1 MKHLPNSLSS
11 LRMVGAVVLLLCDV
25 VGTTLALPSSVTTRP
40 SPSEFGWLSLL
51 RPFWV
56 LYALCGISDIADGWL
71 ARKLK
76 CVTSFGALLDSLA
89 DICFVACCAWKLLPK
104 LELPQWLWLWAGV
117 IVAIKVVN
125 QLSALATYGRCCFPH
140 TLANKWAGFL
150 LFIAVPMTF
159 WSIIPITIVASVAT
173 FAAIQE
179 GHFIRTRNNMRKI
192 VTLVYALVATSC
204 LAQEPTYGA
213 ARVIRARSEMAESC
227 RTKAKPISDSTRYG
241 ACIMRNGSIVGINEN
256 ERFAMHSVMKFP
268 QALYVANYLSRKGLD
283 LEDTIV
289 VDKADLMQDT
299 WSPMLKLFEGVKAF
313 SYAELLE
320 LSLGQS
326 DNNASELLFKF
337 CGKPQSIEKCM
348 RKLGFHDIHIRMT
361 EERMHKNPAKAIEN
375 YSTPAEMV
383 RLFEW
388 FYRHKDDNQYLTFI
402 WKTMA
407 DCSTG
412 LERIPAAIPTDARVV
427 HKTGTG
433 FPSPE
438 GVQDMNDAGV
448 ILMPDGSHA
457 IIAIFTT
464 HSSSEAVIANI
475 ARQLLAQ

>member
-1 MKHLPNSLSS
+1 
-11 LRMVGAVVLLLCDV
+11 
-25 VGTTLALPSSVTTRP
+25 
-40 SPSEFGWLSLL
+40 
-51 RPFWV
+51 
-56 LYALCGISDIADGWL
+56 
-71 ARKLK
+71 
-76 CVTSFGALLDSLA
+76 
-89 DICFVACCAWKLLPK
+89 
-104 LELPQWLWLWAGV
+104 
-117 IVAIKVVN
+117 
-125 QLSALATYGRCCFPH
+125 
-140 TLANKWAGFL
+140 
-150 LFIAVPMTF
+150 
-159 WSIIPITIVASVAT
+159 
-173 FAAIQE
+173 
-179 GHFIRTRNNMRKI
+179 MRKI

-283 LEDTIV
+283 LDDTIV

-313 SYAELLE
+313 SYAELKAFSYAELLE

-326 DNNASELLFKF
+326 DNNASELLFRF
-337 CGKPQSIEKCM
+337 CGKPKAVEKYM
-348 RKLGFHDIHIRMT
+348 RRLGFRDIHIRMT
-361 EERMHKNPAKAIEN
+361 EEQMHKNPAKAIEN
-375 YSTPAEMV
+375 NSTPTEIV
-383 RLFEW
+383 RLFGW

-402 WKTMA
+402 WKAMVN
-407 DCSTG
+407 CSTG
-412 LERIPAAIPTDARVV
+412 LKRIPAAIPTDARVV

-433 FPSPE
+433 FPLPE
-438 GVQDMNDAGV
+438 GVQDMNDAGI
-448 ILMPDGSHA
+448 ILMSDGSHA

>member
-11 LRMVGAVVLLLCDV
+11 LRMVGAVALLLSDV
-25 VGTTLALPSSVTTRP
+25 SGVL
-40 SPSEFGWLSLL
+40 FG
-51 RPFWV
+51 V
-56 LYALCGISDIADGWL
+56 LYIVCGLSDIADGWL
-71 ARKLK
+71 ARKLR
-76 CVTSFGALLDSLA
+76 CVTRTGALLDSLA

-125 QLSALATYGRCCFPH
+125 QLSALVRYGRCCFPH
-140 TLANKWAGFL
+140 TTANKWAGF
-150 LFIAVPMTF
+150 PMTF

-283 LEDTIV
+283 LDDTIV

-299 WSPMLKLFEGVKAF
+299 WSPMLKLFEGKKAF

-320 LSLGQS
+320 LSLVQS
-326 DNNASELLFKF
+326 DNNASELLFRF
-337 CGKPQSIEKCM
+337 CGKPKAVEKYM
-348 RKLGFHDIHIRMT
+348 RRLGFHDIHIRMT
-361 EERMHKNPAKAIEN
+361 EEQMHKNPAKAIEN
-375 YSTPAEMV
+375 NSTPAEIV
-383 RLFEW
+383 RLFGW
-388 FYRHKDDNQYLTFI
+388 FYQQTNPCCDTRRCPYRT
-402 WKTMA
+402 
-407 DCSTG
+407 
-412 LERIPAAIPTDARVV
+412 
-427 HKTGTG
+427 
-433 FPSPE
+433 
-438 GVQDMNDAGV
+438 
-448 ILMPDGSHA
+448 
-457 IIAIFTT
+457 
-464 HSSSEAVIANI
+464 
-475 ARQLLAQ
+475 

>member
-1 MKHLPNSLSS
+1 
-11 LRMVGAVVLLLCDV
+11 
-25 VGTTLALPSSVTTRP
+25 
-40 SPSEFGWLSLL
+40 
-51 RPFWV
+51 
-56 LYALCGISDIADGWL
+56 
-71 ARKLK
+71 
-76 CVTSFGALLDSLA
+76 
-89 DICFVACCAWKLLPK
+89 
-104 LELPQWLWLWAGV
+104 
-117 IVAIKVVN
+117 
-125 QLSALATYGRCCFPH
+125 
-140 TLANKWAGFL
+140 
-150 LFIAVPMTF
+150 
-159 WSIIPITIVASVAT
+159 
-173 FAAIQE
+173 
-179 GHFIRTRNNMRKI
+179 MRKI

-268 QALYVANYLSRKGLD
+268 QALYVANYLSRKGL
-283 LEDTIV
+283 E
-289 VDKADLMQDT
+289 DT

-326 DNNASELLFKF
+326 DNNASELLFRF
-337 CGKPQSIEKCM
+337 CGKPKAVEKYM
-348 RKLGFHDIHIRMT
+348 RRLGFRDIHIRMT
-361 EERMHKNPAKAIEN
+361 EEQMHKNPAKAIEN
-375 YSTPAEMV
+375 NSTPTEIV
-383 RLFEW
+383 RLFGW

-402 WKTMA
+402 WKAMVN
-407 DCSTG
+407 CSTG
-412 LERIPAAIPTDARVV
+412 LKRIPAAIPTDARVV

-433 FPSPE
+433 FPLPE
-438 GVQDMNDAGV
+438 GVQDMNDAGI
-448 ILMPDGSHA
+448 ILMSDGSHA

>member
-1 MKHLPNSLSS
+1 MPMKHLPNILSS
-11 LRMVGAVVLLLCDV
+11 LRIVGTVVLLLSDV
-25 VGTTLALPSSVTTRP
+25 SSIL
-40 SPSEFGWLSLL
+40 FG
-51 RPFWV
+51 V
-56 LYALCGISDIADGWL
+56 LYIVCGISDIADGWL

-76 CVTSFGALLDSLA
+76 CVTRTGALLDSVA
-89 DICFVACCAWKLLPK
+89 DICFVACCAWKLLPI

-125 QLSALATYGRCCFPH
+125 QFSTLVMYGHCCFPH

-150 LFIAVPMTF
+150 LFIAVPITF
-159 WSIIPITIVASVAT
+159 WSIVPITIVASVAT
-173 FAAIQE
+173 FAAVQE

-192 VTLVYALVATSC
+192 VTIVYALVATSC
-204 LAQEPTYGA
+204 LAQEP
-213 ARVIRARSEMAESC
+213 
-227 RTKAKPISDSTRYG
+227 ISDSTSYG
-241 ACIMRNGSIVGINEN
+241 ACIMQNGSIVGINEDKP
-256 ERFAMHSVMKFP
+256 FAMHSVMKFP
-268 QALYVANYLSRKGLD
+268 QALCVADYLNRKGLD
-283 LEDTIV
+283 LDDTIF

-299 WSPMLKLFEGVKAF
+299 WSPMLKRFECKTTF
-313 SYAELLE
+313 SFAELLE

-337 CGKPQSIEKCM
+337 CGKPKAVEKYM

-361 EERMHKNPAKAIEN
+361 EEQMHKNPAKAIEN
-375 YSTPAEMV
+375 SSTPTEMV

-388 FYRHKDDNQYLTFI
+388 FYHHKDDNRYLTFI
-402 WKTMA
+402 WKAMA

-412 LERIPAAIPTDARVV
+412 QKRIPAAIPADARIV

-433 FPSPE
+433 FPSAE
-438 GVQDMNDAGV
+438 GLQDMNDAGI
-448 ILMPDGSHA
+448 ILMPNGSHA

-475 ARQLLAQ
+475 ARQLLDTIIK